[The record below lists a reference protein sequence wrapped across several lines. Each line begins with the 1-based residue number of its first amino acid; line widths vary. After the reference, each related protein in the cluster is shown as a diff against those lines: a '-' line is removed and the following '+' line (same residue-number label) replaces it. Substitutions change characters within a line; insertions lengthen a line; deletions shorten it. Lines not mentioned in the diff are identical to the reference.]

1 VSGRHSCP
9 YEPTPDFPLE
19 LTPDFPDT
27 GFSPHRGDDPQL
39 REPPHILLA
48 DDLGVLDP
56 KPGIVG
62 LRHSLQDARVSV
74 KYQRIAAIADGMSGD
89 LRR

>member
-1 VSGRHSCP
+1 
-9 YEPTPDFPLE
+9 
-19 LTPDFPDT
+19 
-27 GFSPHRGDDPQL
+27 
-39 REPPHILLA
+39 
-48 DDLGVLDP
+48 VLDP

-62 LRHSLQDARVSV
+62 FRHSLQGARVSV